1 MLFKEMVF
9 TTIESDLSKTGKSLA
24 IFGKE
29 WRNVVNDITNV
40 KGIKNKFKAVFSN
53 SITNDDIVR
62 LREYNHLIEKGQNPQ
77 SAFYRTLRHSSA
89 AAQDL
94 AMNANGVAVSEE
106 TLTAATNQLTFAQKA
121 STVASKAFGI
131 ALKAALNIGFALA
144 INAIISGI
152 TYLVNKQEELKQ
164 KHEEEIQKSKELVE
178 TLKEENTTLETIID
192 KYSELSKKTG
202 LTADEKETLHD
213 YQKQLVE
220 TYGKEASGIDLVNGK
235 LENNLAILKS
245 LNDENLKALEANQKK
260 VYLDAKAK
268 YDDFANEAVQY
279 SNLLDEDTGKYIG
292 VHRIEFDDGSLN
304 GNVKK
309 TIQSLIN
316 GDVPGIG
323 GGIFAD
329 HLQIDDDAI
338 EILGNTN
345 EDFEMAYAEM
355 VKILDEISKRSPMVG
370 GVDFTTNSGYET
382 LLDGLNQLTALRDEA
397 EKRAD
402 DLAHTKYTQ
411 FTLDKG
417 NAPVDET
424 NFKKWLEELMEYANP
439 TGDSALKNALT
450 DIVNSNSGRYIIS
463 DTDTGIDKIE
473 QKSLSDIVA
482 STKTELDDY
491 KKEIDKFVECQS
503 TAKAALTEL
512 SESGTLSYETIK
524 KLSEAGLE
532 SVISY
537 NAVTNSFAINK
548 EKLDELIGSQ
558 KDAIV
563 TNMEQSKSNIQL
575 TAQQSKELKEIES
588 WRKRTGRSTSD
599 VIYQHKLEELGVK
612 GITSSYDLYISMLEK
627 ADFATSNFS
636 DTVSKTNQDIEK
648 YSENISKISNSKSI
662 VKSAQEEQEKF
673 GRLSIDTIKSLH
685 EVGLSGAMS
694 YNEMTGETYLLV
706 DAIDELTRAQ
716 IENQKIDINKSI
728 TETTNKI
735 AEASERLRNIK
746 NPSDAYILNQNIA
759 QWQSQLDELGIQKME
774 LGSLLFSFETDDES
788 TKQSAEEAA
797 EKALEEYINSIKEA
811 FDKEKSDL
819 DHLLNMDVI
828 SQEEYYNRLFG
839 LNEKYFKG
847 KTELL
852 DEYRQYE
859 EEVYKG
865 LKQKQIDAIQEQI
878 DALKSVN
885 EEKQEE
891 IDLEK
896 AKQALE
902 NAKRNKT
909 ISVYDSER
917 GWINETDRKAIDTAQ
932 KEYDDLVLNEKI
944 EALENMIDAI
954 ENGTNTS
961 HSLDES
967 VDVIQQVGNIMN
979 GSQEDFINN
988 IKSTLINHGENP
1000 IDYINQLNSLP
1011 IDNVVSDQMLRSIQ
1025 TMQENIYTTN
1035 NKRMTVNIDKVVA
1048 DDPMRF
1054 AEQMEQ
1060 IANKSFDTKFMP
1072 AMNDLA
1078 EDIKRHRANHSS
1090 Y

>member
-1 MLFKEMVF
+1 MVF
-9 TTIESDLSKTGKSLA
+9 KTIESDITSSGKALSIFNKDMALFVKNWNNTQGFKNRLKSA
-24 IFGKE
+24 
-29 WRNVVNDITNV
+29 
-40 KGIKNKFKAVFSN
+40 FSN
-53 SITNDDIVR
+53 PNVISQKDLIAITK
-62 LREYNHLIEKGQNPQ
+62 YNNAISTGINKQT
-77 SAFYRTLRHSSA
+77 AFYQHLSNSSIAVQNLA
-89 AAQDL
+89 A
-94 AMNANGVAVSEE
+94 NAKYGTISIDGLTVA
-106 TLTAATNQLTFAQKA
+106 TKK
-121 STVASKAFGI
+121 STIASKAMGT
-131 ALKAALNIGFALA
+131 ALKAALNIGFAFA

-164 KHEEEIQKSKELVE
+164 KHEEEIQKSKELIE
-178 TLKEENTTLETIID
+178 TFKEEHTTLETIIN

-202 LTADEKETLHD
+202 LTADEKETLLD

-260 VYLDAKAK
+260 VYLDVKAK
-268 YDDFANEAVQY
+268 YDDFANEAVQH
-279 SNLLDEDTGKYIG
+279 SSLLDEDTGKYIG
-292 VHRIEFDDGSLN
+292 VHRIEFDDKSFN

-309 TIQSLIN
+309 TIQGLIN

-323 GGIFAD
+323 GGIFAE
-329 HLQIDDDAI
+329 HLKIDDDAI

-355 VKILDEISKRSPMVG
+355 VKVLDEISKRSPMVG
-370 GVDFTTNSGYET
+370 GVDFTTNSGYKT

-397 EKRAD
+397 EKRAN
-402 DLAHTKYTQ
+402 DLAQTKYAQ
-411 FTLDKG
+411 FTLEKG
-417 NAPVDET
+417 NAPVNEAD
-424 NFKKWLEELMEYANP
+424 FKKWFEDLTEYVNP
-439 TGDSALKNALT
+439 SGDSALKNALT
-450 DIVNSNSGRYIIS
+450 DIVNNNSERYVVS

-473 QKSLSDIVA
+473 QKSLSDIVS

-491 KKEIDKFVECQS
+491 KKQIDKFVECQS

-537 NAVTNSFAINK
+537 NAATNSFAINK

-563 TNMEQSKSNIQL
+563 ANMEQSKSNIQL
-575 TAQQSKELKEIES
+575 TAQQSKELQEIEN
-588 WRKRTGRSTSD
+588 WRKKTGRSTSD

-612 GITSSYDLYISMLEK
+612 DITSSYDLYISMLEK
-627 ADFATSNFS
+627 ADFATNDFS
-636 DTVSKTNQDIEK
+636 DTVSKINQDIEK
-648 YSENISKISNSKSI
+648 YSENISKLSNAKSI

-685 EVGLSGAMS
+685 EAGLSGAMS

-716 IENQKIDINKSI
+716 IENQKVDINKSI

-735 AEASERLRNIK
+735 AEASEKLRNIG
-746 NPSDAYILNQNIA
+746 NPSDAYTANIVSGLNQNIA

-774 LGSLLFSFETDDES
+774 LGSLLFSFEIDDES

-797 EKALEEYINSIKEA
+797 EKAVEEYINSIKEA

-852 DEYRQYE
+852 DEYRQY
-859 EEVYKG
+859 
-865 LKQKQIDAIQEQI
+865 
-878 DALKSVN
+878 
-885 EEKQEE
+885 
-891 IDLEK
+891 
-896 AKQALE
+896 
-902 NAKRNKT
+902 
-909 ISVYDSER
+909 
-917 GWINETDRKAIDTAQ
+917 
-932 KEYDDLVLNEKI
+932 
-944 EALENMIDAI
+944 
-954 ENGTNTS
+954 
-961 HSLDES
+961 
-967 VDVIQQVGNIMN
+967 
-979 GSQEDFINN
+979 
-988 IKSTLINHGENP
+988 
-1000 IDYINQLNSLP
+1000 
-1011 IDNVVSDQMLRSIQ
+1011 
-1025 TMQENIYTTN
+1025 
-1035 NKRMTVNIDKVVA
+1035 
-1048 DDPMRF
+1048 
-1054 AEQMEQ
+1054 
-1060 IANKSFDTKFMP
+1060 
-1072 AMNDLA
+1072 
-1078 EDIKRHRANHSS
+1078 
-1090 Y
+1090 